1 MANLTEIS
9 IFTRKFFVW
18 LVLAFIGYLILKII
32 ISFGIGYWAMT
43 HPPTLPLP
51 NVLFGKIPKPVF
63 PLDSTTSAGLNFS
76 LQNIEGRPPES
87 TGAGKV
93 YSMPKKLPTLLSP
106 ERALKFAAKLGF
118 LNQPD
123 IVQSTNYHFTDP
135 AEPDRTLSLDIVNMN
150 FHLKYDY
157 QKNPQIFEKVKFQT
171 KHQPLTEVKNYLRF
185 NNLFD
190 ESIIN
195 GKTTLDLLIY
205 DPINKR
211 FKPATSLSTTQAVRI
226 NFFKTDLETL
236 KILPPKFNLSY
247 ISVLYAPSPGISS
260 PIIEISYT
268 FWPIAFDDFGTY
280 PLISGTSAWE
290 ELVKG
295 NAAIISMGNNTSG
308 NIVIRNI
315 YMAYYDSEDP
325 QLFLQPIFVFE
336 GDNNF
341 VAYLPAII
349 PDWLE

>member
-1 MANLTEIS
+1 M
-9 IFTRKFFVW
+9 
-18 LVLAFIGYLILKII
+18 
-32 ISFGIGYWAMT
+32 
-43 HPPTLPLP
+43 
-51 NVLFGKIPKPVF
+51 
-63 PLDSTTSAGLNFS
+63 
-76 LQNIEGRPPES
+76 
-87 TGAGKV
+87 
-93 YSMPKKLPTLLSP
+93 
-106 ERALKFAAKLGF
+106 
-118 LNQPD
+118 
-123 IVQSTNYHFTDP
+123 
-135 AEPDRTLSLDIVNMN
+135 
-150 FHLKYDY
+150 
-157 QKNPQIFEKVKFQT
+157 
-171 KHQPLTEVKNYLRF
+171 
-185 NNLFD
+185 
-190 ESIIN
+190 
-195 GKTTLDLLIY
+195 
-205 DPINKR
+205 
-211 FKPATSLSTTQAVRI
+211 
-226 NFFKTDLETL
+226 ETL